1 METLL
6 DRRTPPGRRM
16 GHWDETAILIAY
28 RHGPRASELCTHVMP
43 RDGVATARPSSATRL
58 LSVLRESCY
67 RHQDQQ
73 CDDHQKRTQLPS
85 GLSVAR
91 NACIGARKFDRSSLG
106 GDIIRGYAHA
116 LRPPL
121 RRPLSRAR

>member
-73 CDDHQKRTQLPS
+73 CDDHHES
-85 GLSVAR
+85 E
-91 NACIGARKFDRSSLG
+91 RKCGVDCQQ
-106 GDIIRGYAHA
+106 RGVGKSWFHHRQHLCAYERHEK
-116 LRPPL
+116 
-121 RRPLSRAR
+121 